1 MGLAPYINLHQLS
14 PLISLLCTLAGV
26 GGLLIGNDWEAMALS
41 QWRFNP
47 ETYELRF
54 TTDRAIAPDFFLLKN
69 PTRIVIDLP
78 ETTWKGKPVHQ
89 QYSGLVKELRIA
101 QFETDVTRIVLELSP
116 EAKLLSPTINLDRH
130 STSQVIQWQLTPE
143 IKKVDFPL
151 DTLLQLPPPTLVE
164 HRSSITVNVPPLVT
178 KEAMSSSLPQ
188 ATLSLAAGTEFNVRY
203 RGKTPLILKID
214 QPWQEILFLE
224 YALTNHQGKVIAPKK
239 LPVIGYFE
247 TTPQGTR
254 FITEGL
260 IMTLGP
266 ITSSQTASI
275 ISLKAQSQLFSNP
288 TSSNVK
294 KVTIPPNTVFT
305 LDLTENWH
313 YQ

>member
-14 PLISLLCTLAGV
+14 PLISLLCTFAGV

-54 TTDRAIAPDFFLLKN
+54 TTDRAIAPDFFLLQN

-78 ETTWKGKPVHQ
+78 ETTWKGKSVHQ

-116 EAKLLSPTINLDRH
+116 EAKLLSPTIHLDRH
-130 STSQVIQWQLTPE
+130 PTSEAIQWQLTPE

-224 YALTNHQGKVIAPKK
+224 HALTNHEEKVIAPEKI
-239 LPVIGYFE
+239 PVIGYFE

-254 FITEGL
+254 FISEAL
-260 IMTLGP
+260 IMALDP
-266 ITSSQTASI
+266 VTSSQTTSI
-275 ISLKAQSQLFSNP
+275 IPLKAQSQLFSNP
-288 TSSNVK
+288 TSANLK
-294 KVTIPPNTVFT
+294 KVKIPPNTVFT
-305 LDLTENWH
+305 LELTENWH

>member
-1 MGLAPYINLHQLS
+1 MGLAPDINLHQFS
-14 PLISLLCTLAGV
+14 PVISLLCTFAGV
-26 GGLLIGNDWEAMALS
+26 GGGGLLIGNDLEVIALS

-54 TTDRAIAPDFFLLKN
+54 TTDRAIAPDSFLLQN

-78 ETTWKGKPVHQ
+78 ETTWKGKPIHQ

-130 STSQVIQWQLTPE
+130 STSQAIQWQLTPK

-178 KEAMSSSLPQ
+178 KEATTSSPPHS
-188 ATLSLAAGTEFNVRY
+188 TLSLAAGTEFNVRN
-203 RGKTPLILKID
+203 RGKNP
-214 QPWQEILFLE
+214 
-224 YALTNHQGKVIAPKK
+224 
-239 LPVIGYFE
+239 
-247 TTPQGTR
+247 
-254 FITEGL
+254 
-260 IMTLGP
+260 LGP
-266 ITSSQTASI
+266 VTSSQTASI
-275 ISLKAQSQLFSNP
+275 IPLKAQSQLFSNP
-288 TSSNVK
+288 TSASLR